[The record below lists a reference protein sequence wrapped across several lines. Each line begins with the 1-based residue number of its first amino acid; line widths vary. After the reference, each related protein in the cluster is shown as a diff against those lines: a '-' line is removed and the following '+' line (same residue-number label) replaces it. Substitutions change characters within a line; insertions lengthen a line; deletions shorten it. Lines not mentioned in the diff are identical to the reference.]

1 MRHAQSKD
9 LVVMFFYINQVFF
22 STLCQVFST
31 LDRW

>member
-22 STLCQVFST
+22 SAFVPSL
-31 LDRW
+31 LAR